1 MNRSHLPACLS
12 VAAMS
17 ALLAPAALSQP
28 VSAPVQA
35 ESGLQLYVGDT
46 QTLTFPSDV
55 ARIAIGNGKVLS
67 ASNIS
72 GKEVLLVANDAG
84 EARLTVWLK
93 DRSQRHYTVRVTLN
107 NMARIATEIRT
118 LFRNDPNVVV
128 NPVGDK
134 IFFEASDLD
143 ALQVKKVEALEKA
156 YAAQFVPIIGG
167 QSNLQERTIYMNAQI
182 IEIRRSALDNLG
194 IRWSQEINGPM
205 VSANGQTTVR
215 GSGSQVINPLVWTF
229 TLATDITS
237 RINLLEQRGD
247 AYVIA
252 SPQLT
257 SRCGGEAE
265 FTAGGELPI
274 PIASGPGQVSVE
286 YKPYGVRLEIA
297 PLCDTRGNI
306 RANLGMEL
314 SQIDPS
320 VTVLG
325 VPGLLTRRADTQLD
339 LMDGRAMLV
348 SGLSQLRAS
357 DVVDK
362 VPGLGNVPVL
372 GNLFRNKDLNGERT
386 ELVLLI
392 TPSVV
397 TPDSMQVVDR
407 LGQGSRLA
415 ESAEERL
422 RERKVL
428 APDANLPAQTVA
440 PQAPAPVAPS
450 APTVTPLP

>member
-1 MNRSHLPACLS
+1 MNRTH
-12 VAAMS
+12 
-17 ALLAPAALSQP
+17 LLASLSLAALGALFTPTALSQSA
-28 VSAPVQA
+28 SAPVHA
-35 ESGLQLYVGDT
+35 ESALQLYVGDT
-46 QTLTFPSDV
+46 QTLNFPSDV

-72 GKEVLLVANDAG
+72 GREVLLVANDAG

-107 NMARIATEIRT
+107 NMARIATEVRA

-134 IFFEASDLD
+134 IFFEATDLD

-167 QSNLQERTIYMNAQI
+167 QSNLRERTIYMQAQI

-194 IRWSQEINGPM
+194 VRWAQEINGPS
-205 VSANGQTTVR
+205 VSANGRATVQ
-215 GSGSQVINPLVWTF
+215 GSGSQVVNPLVWTF
-229 TLATDITS
+229 ALATDITS

-274 PIASGPGQVSVE
+274 PIASGPGQISVE

-320 VTVLG
+320 VMVMG

-357 DVVDK
+357 DVVDQ
-362 VPGLGNVPVL
+362 VPGIGNVPVL

-397 TPDSMQVVDR
+397 TPDSLQVVDR

-422 RERKVL
+422 RQRKVL
-428 APDANLPAQTVA
+428 APDATIPAQTVA
-440 PQAPAPVAPS
+440 PLPPADGVPAAPPPAR
-450 APTVTPLP
+450 

>member
-1 MNRSHLPACLS
+1 MNRTH
-12 VAAMS
+12 
-17 ALLAPAALSQP
+17 LLASLSLAALGALFTPTALSQP
-28 VSAPVQA
+28 ASAPVHA
-35 ESGLQLYVGDT
+35 ESALQLYVGDT
-46 QTLTFPSDV
+46 QTLNFPSDV

-72 GKEVLLVANDAG
+72 GREVLLVANDAG

-107 NMARIATEIRT
+107 NMARIATEVRA

-134 IFFEASDLD
+134 IFFEATDLD

-167 QSNLQERTIYMNAQI
+167 QSNLRERTIYMQAQI

-194 IRWSQEINGPM
+194 VRWAQEINGPS
-205 VSANGQTTVR
+205 VSANGRATVQ
-215 GSGSQVINPLVWTF
+215 GSGSQVVNPLVWTF
-229 TLATDITS
+229 ALATDITS

-274 PIASGPGQVSVE
+274 PIASGPGQISVE

-320 VTVLG
+320 VMVMG

-357 DVVDK
+357 DVVDQ
-362 VPGLGNVPVL
+362 VPGIGNVPVL

-397 TPDSMQVVDR
+397 TPDSLQVVDR

-422 RERKVL
+422 RQRKVL
-428 APDANLPAQTVA
+428 APDATIPAQTVA
-440 PQAPAPVAPS
+440 PLPPADGVPAAPPAAR
-450 APTVTPLP
+450 

>member
-1 MNRSHLPACLS
+1 MNRTH
-12 VAAMS
+12 
-17 ALLAPAALSQP
+17 LLASLSLVALGALFTPTALSQP
-28 VSAPVQA
+28 ASAPVHA
-35 ESGLQLYVGDT
+35 ESALQLYVGDT
-46 QTLTFPSDV
+46 QTLNFPSDV

-72 GKEVLLVANDAG
+72 GREVLLVANDAG

-107 NMARIATEIRT
+107 NMARIATEVRA

-134 IFFEASDLD
+134 IFFEATDLD

-167 QSNLQERTIYMNAQI
+167 QSNLQERTIYMQAQI

-194 IRWSQEINGPM
+194 VRWAQEINGPS
-205 VSANGQTTVR
+205 VSANGRATVQ

-229 TLATDITS
+229 ALATDITS

-314 SQIDPS
+314 SQIDPA
-320 VTVLG
+320 VMVMG

-357 DVVDK
+357 DVVDQ
-362 VPGLGNVPVL
+362 VPGIGNVPVL

-397 TPDSMQVVDR
+397 TPDSLQVVDR

-422 RERKVL
+422 RQRKVL
-428 APDANLPAQTVA
+428 APDATIPVQTVA
-440 PQAPAPVAPS
+440 PLPPADGAPAAPP
-450 APTVTPLP
+450 AAR

>member
-1 MNRSHLPACLS
+1 MTRSPFLS
-12 VAAMS
+12 CVSLAAM
-17 ALLAPAALSQP
+17 ATLFTPPAMAQP
-28 VSAPVQA
+28 AQA
-35 ESGLQLYVGDT
+35 ESALQLYVGDT
-46 QTLTFPSDV
+46 QTLNFPADV
-55 ARIAIGNGKVLS
+55 TRIAIGNGKVMS

-72 GKEVLLVANDAG
+72 GREVLLVANDAG

-93 DRSQRHYTVRVTLN
+93 DRTQRHYAVRVTLN
-107 NMARIATEIRT
+107 SMARITAEIRT

-128 NPVGDK
+128 SPVGDK
-134 IFFEASDLD
+134 IFLEASDLD

-156 YAAQFVPIIGG
+156 YATQFVPIIGG
-167 QSNLQERTIYMNAQI
+167 QAGLQERTIYMHAQI
-182 IEIRRSALDNLG
+182 IEIRRSALENLG
-194 IRWSQEINGPM
+194 IRWSQEINGPS
-205 VSANGQTTVR
+205 VSVNGRATAQ
-215 GSGSQVINPLVWTF
+215 GSGTQVINPLVWTF
-229 TLATDITS
+229 ALATDITS
-237 RINLLEQRGD
+237 RINLLEQNGD

-274 PIASGPGQVSVE
+274 PIASGPGQISVE
-286 YKPYGVRLEIA
+286 YKPYGVRLEIS

-306 RANLGMEL
+306 RAKLGMEL

-320 VTVLG
+320 VTVMG
-325 VPGLLTRRADTQLD
+325 VPGLLTRRAATQLD

-357 DVVDK
+357 DVVDQ

-397 TPDSMQVVDR
+397 TPDSLQILDR
-407 LGQGSRLA
+407 LRQGSGFA

-422 RERKVL
+422 RQRKVL
-428 APDANLPAQTVA
+428 APDATVPAQVVD
-440 PQAPAPVAPS
+440 PLPPAPVSTPAPTPAPAS
-450 APTVTPLP
+450 AP